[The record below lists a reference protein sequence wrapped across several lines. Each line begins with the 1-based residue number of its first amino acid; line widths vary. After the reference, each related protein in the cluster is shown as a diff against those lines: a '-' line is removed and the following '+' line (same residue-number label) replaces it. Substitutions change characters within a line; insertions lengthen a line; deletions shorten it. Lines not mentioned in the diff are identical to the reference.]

1 MTIVWYNN
9 SFCFVCVVGS
19 CFYILTPVTPFS
31 CPQAIFMIPTKPPPT
46 LKDPGKFSSEFSD
59 FISRCLIKNP
69 EERQSAT
76 ALLQHKYIKSAK
88 NVSVLKE
95 LITTAS
101 KILEDDDG
109 SGSVS
114 GGGGGTLD

>member
-1 MTIVWYNN
+1 
-9 SFCFVCVVGS
+9 
-19 CFYILTPVTPFS
+19 
-31 CPQAIFMIPTKPPPT
+31 MIPTKPPPT

-114 GGGGGTLD
+114 GGGGDFRLNVYI